1 MNCRT
6 CGKKYSIECDYNQ
19 GRCPHH
25 PYINVDWGHI
35 VIAVG
40 ILMIV
45 IGCLL

>member
-6 CGKKYSIECDYNQ
+6 CNKKYSIECDYNQ

-25 PYINVDWGHI
+25 PNVNVNWGNV

-45 IGCLL
+45 IGCVL